1 MQLRSPLWSILLG
14 GMLDMLGMDR
24 LRSLVEEL
32 ELLDRGRSFQ
42 TSGLE
47 NLRKASDDSFS
58 Q

>member
-14 GMLDMLGMDR
+14 GMLDMLGMDH